1 MKPIFLVAAALF
13 AAPTFALAQ
22 APGLEET
29 CAIVARNFEMV
40 KAVKLGVTQSFPEL
54 TPPGVRMTYSTK
66 LDAEDANITD
76 TIECQFEKASAPF
89 KLVKFC
95 LNNTCYTADE
105 KNPERRRRF
114 EEAQSLLAKQN

>member
-1 MKPIFLVAAALF
+1 MKPILFAAALL
-13 AAPTFALAQ
+13 AAPTLAFAQ

-29 CAIVARNFEMV
+29 CSLVARNFEMAP
-40 KAVKLGVTQSFPEL
+40 AVKVGVVQSFPEL
-54 TPPGVRMTYSTK
+54 KPPGVRLTYSTK
-66 LDAEDANITD
+66 LDAEAASITD

-95 LNNTCYTADE
+95 LDGTCYAADE

-114 EEAQSLLAKQN
+114 EEAQSLLSRSN

>member
-1 MKPIFLVAAALF
+1 MKPILFAAAALL
-13 AAPTFALAQ
+13 AAPTLAFAQ

-29 CAIVARNFEMV
+29 CSLVARNFEMAP
-40 KAVKLGVTQSFPEL
+40 AVKVGVVQSFPEL
-54 TPPGVRMTYSTK
+54 KPPGVRLTYSTK
-66 LDAEDANITD
+66 LDAEAASITD

-95 LNNTCYTADE
+95 LDSTCYAADE

-114 EEAQSLLAKQN
+114 EEAQSLLSKSN

>member
-1 MKPIFLVAAALF
+1 MKTIMLTAALI
-13 AAPTFALAQ
+13 AAPTLAFAQ

-29 CAIVARNFEMV
+29 CSLVARNFEMAP
-40 KAVKLGVTQSFPEL
+40 AVKVGVVQSFPEL
-54 TPPGVRMTYSTK
+54 TPPGVRLTYSTE
-66 LDAEDANITD
+66 LDAEPASITD

-95 LNNTCYTADE
+95 LNGTCYAADE

-114 EEAQSLLAKQN
+114 EEAQSLLSRSN

>member
-1 MKPIFLVAAALF
+1 MKPILFAAAALL
-13 AAPTFALAQ
+13 AAPTLAFAQ

-29 CAIVARNFEMV
+29 CSLVARNFEMAP
-40 KAVKLGVTQSFPEL
+40 AVKVGVVQSFPEL
-54 TPPGVRMTYSTK
+54 KPPGVRLTYSTK
-66 LDAEDANITD
+66 LDAEAASITD

-95 LNNTCYTADE
+95 LDGTCYAADE

-114 EEAQSLLAKQN
+114 EEAQSLLSRSN